1 MVNWLRAL
9 SRSKN
14 AKPGLPYGDWG
25 QRPIKVPLILGQ
37 QEHTQTYQLLLLG
50 TFGCSPLARA
60 AAGRTRD
67 QPSLEP
73 AGVMHDP
80 DELLLTHLAVPVAVH
95 LLRVALFVTKPR
107 EIRTGTANPGA
118 SAFSLPSRSRPKVNA
133 YMTTLV
139 LFILLLPR
147 SCDGSRPRPAA
158 RARHCTPCGASLR

>member
-1 MVNWLRAL
+1 MRSRACPMETGGDGLLKFLWYWANKSTRRPTSCCCWVRSVALL
-9 SRSKN
+9 SR
-14 AKPGLPYGDWG
+14 G
-25 QRPIKVPLILGQ
+25 QR
-37 QEHTQTYQLLLLG
+37 
-50 TFGCSPLARA
+50 R
-60 AAGRTRD
+60 GRTRD